1 MCFTSSDRSDDPPP
15 RPAQIPQ
22 KQSASSSVPA
32 LPSKASMPPQ
42 DFAPPFG
49 PPPTERLHSSNNNNS
64 SYNHTQA
71 HAQPRVEAQR
81 PDFEPPSGPP
91 PSQNFA
97 PPPGPPPQRR
107 AADEYAAP
115 SHPPPSRR
123 AADEYAAP
131 LGPPPSHEY
140 APPTGPPPS
149 KKNNPFYEDVA
160 PPSGPP
166 PSHHQQHE
174 SRATAD
180 DFAPPLGPPPTHDY
194 TAPPP
199 GPPPSHSEKEKKH
212 DWELAVPDTSLL
224 PPPPNFFSGFD
235 RSPANNA
242 TEEEAEAGEHWC
254 RQFPLAHPLPAA
266 PPELNA
272 MNSGN
277 INMFAPPFYRGT
289 LDRLLVGVWR
299 GQSQRGAT
307 DACLASYPPLYS
319 VAAHSPLATGR
330 AKTAYYEVHVLED
343 SRADEVS
350 LALGFA
356 APPYPPFRLP
366 GWHRGSV
373 GVHGDDGHKY
383 INDRWGGKAF
393 TQPFRRGDT
402 LGIGMEL
409 KPGVGGGI
417 EVEIFFTRDGVE
429 SGRWNLHEE
438 TDREQDLPVTGLEGF
453 HDLCAAVG
461 VFESV
466 SFEIVF
472 VPLLWRWQ
480 GWRAQRG

>member
-15 RPAQIPQ
+15 RPAQVSQHQP
-22 KQSASSSVPA
+22 ASVSA

-49 PPPTERLHSSNNNNS
+49 PPPTERLYNN
-64 SYNHTQA
+64 TQ
-71 HAQPRVEAQR
+71 AQR
-81 PDFEPPSGPP
+81 PDFEPPRGPP

-97 PPPGPPPQRR
+97 PPPGPPPSHRAADEYGPPSHPPPSHR

-115 SHPPPSRR
+115 S
-123 AADEYAAP
+123 
-131 LGPPPSHEY
+131 GPPPRHDY
-140 APPTGPPPS
+140 APPTGPPPA
-149 KKNNPFYEDVA
+149 KNNPFYEDIA

-166 PSHHQQHE
+166 PSHQYGGRG
-174 SRATAD
+174 SS
-180 DFAPPLGPPPTHDY
+180 DFAPPPGPPPSQDY
-194 TAPPP
+194 AAPPP
-199 GPPPSHSEKEKKH
+199 GPPPSHEKETKKH
-212 DWELAVPDTSLL
+212 QWELAVPDTSLL
-224 PPPPNFFSGFD
+224 PPPPSFFSGFD

-254 RQFPLAHPLPAA
+254 KQFPLANPLQVA

-299 GQSQRGAT
+299 GLSEPGASDT
-307 DACLASYPPLYS
+307 CLASYPPLYS
-319 VAAHSPLATGR
+319 VSAHSPLATGR
-330 AKTAYYEVHVLED
+330 TKTIYYEVHILED
-343 SRADEVS
+343 SRSEVS
-350 LALGFA
+350 LALGYS

-366 GWHRGSV
+366 GWHRGSL
-373 GVHGDDGHKY
+373 GVHGDDGNKY
-383 INDRWGGKAF
+383 INDRWGGKSF

-409 KPGVGGGI
+409 SAAPAGGIGI
-417 EVEIFFTRDGVE
+417 EVFFTRDGAE
-429 SGRWNLHEE
+429 TGRWNLHEE
-438 TDREQDLPVTGLEGF
+438 TDQEQDLPVTGLEGF
-453 HDLCAAVG
+453 HDLCASVG
-461 VFESV
+461 VFDKV

-480 GWRAQRG
+480 GWHARRG

>member
-15 RPAQIPQ
+15 RPAQMPQ
-22 KQSASSSVPA
+22 KQPSSVPA
-32 LPSKASMPPQ
+32 LPSKPSMPPQ

-49 PPPTERLHSSNNNNS
+49 PPPTEDLHLQNNN
-64 SYNHTQA
+64 A
-71 HAQPRVEAQR
+71 
-81 PDFEPPSGPP
+81 
-91 PSQNFA
+91 QNFA
-97 PPPGPPPQRR
+97 PPLG
-107 AADEYAAP
+107 
-115 SHPPPSRR
+115 PPPSRRAAEEYAPPSHAPPSHR

-140 APPTGPPPS
+140 APPGGPPPT
-149 KKNNPFYEDVA
+149 KNNPFYEDVA

-166 PSHHQQHE
+166 PSHQNGNRG
-174 SRATAD
+174 SS
-180 DFAPPLGPPPTHDY
+180 DFAPPPGPPPSQDY

-199 GPPPSHSEKEKKH
+199 GPPPSHEKETKKH

-224 PPPPNFFSGFD
+224 PPPPSFFNGFD

-254 RQFPLAHPLPAA
+254 RQFPLSNPLQVA
-266 PPELNA
+266 PRELNA
-272 MNSGN
+272 INSGN

-299 GQSQRGAT
+299 GVSEPGAT
-307 DACLASYPPLYS
+307 DTCLASYPPLYS
-319 VAAHSPLATGR
+319 VSAHSPLATGR
-330 AKTAYYEVHVLED
+330 AKTVYYEVHILED
-343 SRADEVS
+343 ARSKVS
-350 LALGFA
+350 LALGYT

-373 GVHGDDGHKY
+373 GVHGDDGNKY
-383 INDRWGGKAF
+383 INDRWGGKSF

-402 LGIGMEL
+402 LGVGMDVS
-409 KPGVGGGI
+409 PAAGPNGGGI
-417 EVEIFFTRDGVE
+417 SVEVFFTRDGVE

-438 TDREQDLPVTGLEGF
+438 TDLEQDLPVTGLEGF

-461 VFESV
+461 VFDKV

-480 GWRAQRG
+480 GWRARRD